1 MDECLSTI
9 LRHRLYI
16 AKKMHP
22 DATFYFV
29 VATHTLTTSLSDRR
43 LRETIA
49 TACPNAN
56 VEVVVREFHAV
67 REILESEAMNENVER
82 LHTYMNVIPLYDD
95 PAPARIKLLKDM
107 L

>member
-1 MDECLSTI
+1 MECLEKL
-9 LRHRLYI
+9 LRHRLHL

-29 VATHTLTTSLSDRR
+29 VAVHALTTSLSDRR
-43 LRETIA
+43 LRETVA

-67 REILESEAMNENVER
+67 REILESEVVNENVER
-82 LHTYMNVIPLYDD
+82 LDTYINVIPQYDD
-95 PAPARIKLLKDM
+95 PARIKMLKDM